1 MMNFSS
7 AATAPDSAASPAVMM
22 SASGA
27 RRRLIILVSG
37 REWPSPYQL
46 ARDVGAA
53 FRRTR
58 ALEKILGRRVL
69 HHPALVQAQPLVPHP
84 PRLAELRGGPHDL
97 AAPHPEPRHHRPPL
111 PPRP

>member
-7 AATAPDSAASPAVMM
+7 AATARDSAASRAVMM

-27 RRRLIILVSG
+27 RRRLMILVSG

-69 HHPALVQAQPLVPHP
+69 QQPALVQEQHLVREP
-84 PRLAELRGGPHDL
+84 PRLAEIMGGHDDL
-97 AAPHPEPRHHRPPL
+97 GAGHVES
-111 PPRP
+111 